1 MSKQAILVSVGG
13 GNMASAILLGA
24 IERGVLRP
32 DEVVVVDPN
41 EACRVRFAEAGVG
54 TGEDLGAVG
63 NRIGPLTQVMLAVKP
78 QVLGSIG
85 AVLKEVCDEAPG
97 RILLSIMAGVTS
109 QRIRE
114 VSGAGGVI
122 RLMPNTPA
130 RIGRGCTALSLG
142 AGATEADAG
151 LARRVFG
158 AVGEVIDLDEL
169 LMDAFT
175 AVAGSGPAYVFAMVE
190 ALAAAGIAAGLPEQV
205 ASIAARQTMVGGA
218 GLLERSEQS
227 PGELRE
233 AVTSKAGTTAAGLK
247 ALRAAGF
254 AEAVLGAVL
263 AARDR
268 GVELG
273 RASGGGT

>member
-24 IERGVLRP
+24 IERGILRP

-41 EACRVRFAEAGVG
+41 EVCRVRFAEVGVG
-54 TGEDLGAVG
+54 TGEDLRVVG
-63 NRIGPLTQVMLAVKP
+63 NRIGPLTQLMLAVKP
-78 QVLGSIG
+78 QVVGSIG
-85 AVLKEVCDEAPG
+85 ALLKEVCDGTPG

-158 AVGEVIDLDEL
+158 AVGEVIDLDES

-190 ALAAAGIAAGLPEQV
+190 ALAAAGVAAGLPEQV

-218 GLLERSEQS
+218 GLLERSEQT

-233 AVTSKAGTTAAGLK
+233 AVTSKAGTTAAGLE
-247 ALRAAGF
+247 ALGAAGF
-254 AEAVLGAVL
+254 AEAILGAVL

-273 RASGGGT
+273 RASGNGS